1 MGCAT
6 TLQDQRRDFLRADEM
21 CCMQYGFQ
29 LRYCRI
35 PLPLYYY
42 LWYAIIPSGSVTNW
56 NDWAEC
62 GVTLPDP
69 QIRDKC

>member
-1 MGCAT
+1 MSEI
-6 TLQDQRRDFLRADEM
+6 LLLIKEK
-21 CCMQYGFQ
+21 
-29 LRYCRI
+29 
-35 PLPLYYY
+35 LPGIY

-69 QIRDKC
+69 EAQIRDKY